1 MLFLCRFKLIEK
13 MEDRQVILNHEQI
26 QQKLRRIACQIYED
40 NISEKN
46 IYIAGIVRSG
56 YVMADKLRD
65 IILESYPLKV
75 NMLEVIIDKEN
86 PLHPTIKGIDNT
98 ALLKNKVV
106 IIVDDVLN
114 SGKTL
119 IHSLRPFLEADAKKI
134 STALL
139 VDRDH
144 KRYPVA
150 TDFVGLTLSTTKH
163 EHIVA
168 DLKKGKKD
176 VVYIS

>member
-1 MLFLCRFKLIEK
+1 M
-13 MEDRQVILNHEQI
+13 
-26 QQKLRRIACQIYED
+26 
-40 NISEKN
+40 
-46 IYIAGIVRSG
+46 
-56 YVMADKLRD
+56 
-65 IILESYPLKV
+65 
-75 NMLEVIIDKEN
+75 
-86 PLHPTIKGIDNT
+86 HPNIKGIDNT

-119 IHSLRPFLEADAKKI
+119 IHSLRPFLEADVKKI

-150 TDFVGLTLSTTKH
+150 TDFVGLTLSTTTH

-176 VVYIS
+176 VVYIA